1 LIKKHFC
8 LPKFYLFIGL
18 QFLCFN
24 LWATSDTTQL
34 KQRNKNLIV
43 LPLVYYSP
51 ETTLA
56 FGLVT
61 MNFFKLSKDPTDT
74 ITHTSNM
81 RNAFVYT
88 LNKQVVIDN
97 KVNLLFKE
105 NNYWASTRF
114 TYLNFPEFYYG
125 IGNDTPDSNEESV
138 SYQMINIEGRVLK
151 KMYHSWYA
159 GLQFNY
165 QNMYNV
171 SQKEDG
177 LLDTEQTTGY
187 TGGTSLGWGL
197 LSIWDKRDNALN
209 SSKGYYAEL
218 SARFFSKKTGSD
230 FDYHMFQWDL
240 RYFRDLTKEKKHI
253 LAFQNVATFMTGDP
267 PFRRM
272 GILGGSTIMRGLY
285 QGRYRDRNLLAF
297 QTEYRWQMLDRWA
310 LAAFAA
316 TGQVANHI
324 QTFSLKDFKYT
335 YGAGV
340 RFMLNKKER
349 VNLRLDFGLGKKTS
363 GFYINLAESF

>member
-1 LIKKHFC
+1 LIKKHFLLTKLC
-8 LPKFYLFIGL
+8 LLLGL
-18 QFLCFN
+18 QFVFLN

-34 KQRNKNLIV
+34 KQRSKNLIL
-43 LPLVYYSP
+43 LPLIYYSP

-61 MNFFKLSKDPTDT
+61 MNFFKLSKDSKDT
-74 ITHTSNM
+74 ITHTSNL

-88 LNKQVVIDN
+88 LNKQVVIDS

-105 NNYWASTRF
+105 NKYWASARF

-125 IGNDTPDSNEESV
+125 IGNNTPDSNQEQV
-138 SYQMINIEGRVLK
+138 AYQMINVEGRMLK
-151 KMYHSWYA
+151 KLYHSWYA
-159 GLQFNY
+159 GLQFNF
-165 QNMYNV
+165 QKMYNV
-171 SQKEDG
+171 FQQEGG
-177 LLDTEQTTGY
+177 LLDTEHTTGY

-209 SSKGYYAEL
+209 SSTGYYAEL
-218 SARFFSKKTGSD
+218 SARFFSKKRRSD
-230 FDYHMFQWDL
+230 FDYHMYQWDF
-240 RYFRDLTKEKKHI
+240 RYFMDLTGDKKHV
-253 LAFQNVATFMTGDP
+253 LAFHNVATFITGSP

-297 QTEYRWQMLDRWA
+297 QSEYRWQA
-310 LAAFAA
+310 LNCWGLAVFAA
-316 TGQVANHI
+316 TGQVSNLI
-324 QTFSLKDFKYT
+324 QTFSLDEFKYT
-335 YGAGV
+335 YGAGL